1 MPKWAL
7 DYAVCHWL
15 VLYTVHFTAFCLGGR
30 FSPDTVYM
38 CYIMNVFF
46 CVALYLNFWPSS
58 PALGCTWWSCCSS
71 HKDAPIR
78 SSQLRLGR
86 TVHLEFSSS
95 TVTQMPSN
103 ISVLSWSENWT
114 VYQSVSLARS
124 RLFLAARMGE
134 HNFSTHQHH
143 ISTDTVKPSKF
154 CLISRSAV
162 LRTLTCD
169 KKEHATAGSS
179 ISIWVSWDL
188 G

>member
-1 MPKWAL
+1 VSLACVIYCAFYSILFRGAFFPGHGVHAL
-7 DYAVCHWL
+7 HNEC
-15 VLYTVHFTAFCLGGR
+15 F
-30 FSPDTVYM
+30 
-38 CYIMNVFF
+38 FF

-124 RLFLAARMGE
+124 RLFLAARMDE

-179 ISIWVSWDL
+179 ISIWVSWAKL
-188 G
+188 